1 MPGHSSMLLRA
12 LPYIGERS
20 SRGEARLC
28 SRTNRVVDMAVVD
41 PKRTLL
47 EQATKRD
54 PLRSEADIQASI
66 HAYLVVSDL
75 NIDEH
80 QARMETPSGDG
91 TRRRIDIEVGQLVIE
106 VKKDLRHATTLQDGE
121 LQLAGYVRTRSM
133 QSNTVYAGVLTDGEL
148 WRLYSVTESDCILVS
163 ELDLKYKSDELLHP
177 WLETILATQHQVA
190 PTPNEIVQRLGATSP
205 AHQLEF
211 AAFRNLYLTNVD
223 NSEVQLK
230 RSLWAKLLRTAFGS
244 AFDDDDTLFINH
256 TILVLSAEIIAH
268 AALGFDV
275 GSQSVLQPRDMA
287 VGTEFANALITGVV
301 EEDFFDWVLDVEGGE
316 DLIRSLSRRIAQFNW
331 DHVEHD
337 VLKLLYES
345 VISPDDRRSLGE
357 YYTPDWLAEAIVEDT
372 VDRPLEQRV
381 ADVACGS
388 GTFLFHA
395 IRRYLDASDSAGMKN
410 ADALDGLTSHVFGMD
425 VHPVA
430 VTIARVTYLLAIGND
445 RLMRERNPL
454 SIPVYLGDSLQW
466 EHKRDI
472 FVSREE
478 LRIATSGTDL
488 VSGTSTL
495 FEEELVFPKSTLL
508 HASSFDRLVN
518 ALSDKATDHSSRS
531 SRDVILP
538 TLRQHG
544 VAEADIDTVVET
556 FDLMRRLHADG
567 RDGIWGYYVRNL
579 VRPTWLAA
587 DENKV
592 DVLVGNPPWLRYGKM
607 TANMQE
613 RFIALMR
620 ERNLIKSRAGAT
632 SRDLAPLFTVRA
644 IEMYL
649 KAEGRFALIVPHGT
663 ITRQPNAPF
672 RTGKWDSQLV
682 DLRVAFDESWDL
694 SKAATGFPNHAVVVR
709 GGRSDEAVTLP
720 KQVLKWITKGARSD
734 VSLEKMRERLT
745 MTEAV
750 IGVTDGNEPE
760 SVFSPYK
767 KRFRQGAVLFPRMLT
782 LTEPGAANPLGLGMG
797 RSAVRSRKT
806 TLDNKPWRDVPPIE
820 KVIENA
826 YLKPVLLSE
835 NLVPYRLTGLAKAV
849 LPISPKKN
857 ELLSS
862 DAILATEGLG
872 SWWAEAENIWEA
884 NKSKSDT
891 GSFLERIDYIGQLSA
906 QLPVP
911 AFRVLY
917 TKSGNSISA
926 AVTVDST
933 AIIDTGLY
941 WCATSSVDEARY
953 LAGILNSTV
962 VLERIKPF
970 MAIGLFGERHIDK
983 NVFRARIQPFDSAN
997 DAHRALVVL
1006 VKAAEE
1012 SIAALDFA
1020 DVKDFKQRRKTAR
1033 ALLKGDGI
1041 ADKIEEAVRAVVP
1054 E

>member
-1 MPGHSSMLLRA
+1 MGIVNAERA
-12 LPYIGERS
+12 
-20 SRGEARLC
+20 
-28 SRTNRVVDMAVVD
+28 
-41 PKRTLL
+41 LL
-47 EQATKRD
+47 EQVTKRD

-75 NIDEH
+75 NIDEQ
-80 QARMETPSGDG
+80 QARMEAPSGDG

-121 LQLAGYVRTRSM
+121 LQLAGYVRTRSD

-148 WRLYSVTESDCILVS
+148 WRLYSVTEADCILVS

-177 WLETILATQHQVA
+177 WLETILATQNQVD
-190 PTPNEIVQRLGATSP
+190 PTPAEIMQRLGADSP

-211 AAFRNLYLTNVD
+211 VAFRNLYLTNSGHSD
-223 NSEVQLK
+223 VQLK
-230 RSLWAKLLRTAFGS
+230 RGLWAKLLRTAFGS
-244 AFDDDDTLFINH
+244 AFDDDDALFINH
-256 TILVLSAEIIAH
+256 TMLVLSAEIIAH

-275 GSQSVLQPRDMA
+275 GAQSVLQPRDMA

-301 EEDFFDWVLDVEGGE
+301 EEDFFDWVLDVDGGE
-316 DLIRSLSRRIAQFNW
+316 ELIKSLSRRIAQFNW
-331 DHVEHD
+331 DHVKHD

-345 VISPDDRRSLGE
+345 VITPDDRRSLGE
-357 YYTPDWLAEAIVEDT
+357 YYTPDWLAEAIVEDA
-372 VDRPLEQRV
+372 VDQPLEQRV

-395 IRRYLDASDSAGMKN
+395 IRRYLQAADATGMKN

-445 RLMRERNPL
+445 RLMAERNPL

-466 EHKRDI
+466 EHRRDI
-472 FVSREE
+472 FVSHEE

-495 FEEELVFPKSTLL
+495 FDEELVFPKSTLL
-508 HASSFDRLVN
+508 HATSFDRLVS
-518 ALSDKATDHSSRS
+518 ALSDKATDHSVRN

-544 VAEADIDTVVET
+544 VAEADINTLVET
-556 FDLMRRLHADG
+556 YDLMRRLHADG

-579 VRPTWLAA
+579 VRPTWLAS

-592 DVLVGNPPWLRYGKM
+592 DVLVGNPPWLRYGQM
-607 TANMQE
+607 TPNMQE
-613 RFIALMR
+613 RFTTLMR

-644 IEMYL
+644 VEMYL
-649 KAEGRFALIVPHGT
+649 KAEGHFALIVPHGT

-682 DLRVAFDESWDL
+682 GLRVAFDESWDL

-709 GGRSDEAVTLP
+709 GGRSEKEVPLP
-720 KQVLKWITKGARSD
+720 SRVQMWVTKGSRSD
-734 VSLEKMRERLT
+734 VSLETMRERLT
-745 MTEAV
+745 VTPST
-750 IGVTDGNEPE
+750 IGVTSGDEPD
-760 SVFSPYK
+760 SAFSPYK
-767 KRFRQGAVLFPRMLT
+767 KRFRQGAVLSPRMLT
-782 LTEPGAANPLGLGMG
+782 FVEPGAANPLGLGMG
-797 RSAVRSRKT
+797 RAAVKSRKT
-806 TLDNKPWRDVPPIE
+806 TLDKNPWKDLPPIE
-820 KVIENA
+820 KVVENA
-826 YLKPVLLSE
+826 YVRKVLLSE
-835 NLVPYRLTGLAKAV
+835 NLVPYRLIGSAKAV

-857 ELLSS
+857 KLLTS
-862 DAILATEGLG
+862 DEIRATDGLG
-872 SWWAEAENIWEA
+872 AWWAEAELLWGA
-884 NKSKSDT
+884 NKSEADKSA
-891 GSFLERIDYIGQLSA
+891 FLDRIDYIGQLSS

-917 TKSGNSISA
+917 TKAGNSISA
-926 AVTVDST
+926 AVISDAAAV
-933 AIIDTGLY
+933 IDTSLY
-941 WCATSSVDEARY
+941 WCATASLDEARY
-953 LAGILNSTV
+953 LAGILNSTA
-962 VLERIKPF
+962 VLERIRPF
-970 MAIGLFGERHIDK
+970 MAIGLFGPRHIDK
-983 NVFRARIQPFDSAN
+983 NVFRAKIQPYDSSDA
-997 DAHRALVVL
+997 AHRDLVTL
-1006 VKAAEE
+1006 VETAEQQA
-1012 SIAALDFA
+1012 AALELDGVNSFI
-1020 DVKDFKQRRKTAR
+1020 TAR
-1033 ALLKGDGI
+1033 KKVRELLISNGT
-1041 ADKIEEAVRAVVP
+1041 AEAIEAAVRAVVP